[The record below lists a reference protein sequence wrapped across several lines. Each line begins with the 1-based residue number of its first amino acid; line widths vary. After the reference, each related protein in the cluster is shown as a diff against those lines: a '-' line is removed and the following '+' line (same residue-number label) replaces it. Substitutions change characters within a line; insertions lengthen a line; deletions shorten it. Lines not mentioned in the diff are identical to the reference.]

1 MGLEIDNKIEIIII
15 LILAVIV
22 IIWLQYPEIK
32 ENEDEPKLKKIF
44 NRFKI
49 PIISICFII
58 IIYMMFKCTEKT
70 PNVNITQRVS
80 IGIPDF

>member
-1 MGLEIDNKIEIIII
+1 MGLVLDNKIEIIII

-32 ENEDEPKLKKIF
+32 ENEDEPRLKNLF

-58 IIYMMFKCTEKT
+58 IIYMMFKCTEK
-70 PNVNITQRVS
+70 VANISILQGVS
-80 IGIPDF
+80 IGAPGF